1 MQIDVDWCSH
11 SNIFFSSGGKWG
23 EVGSINTMERQDDLG
38 RRQIPSLPPCLS
50 QLVDSWVL
58 FIHNFRSKPPIRQ
71 TEISSVSKIEISQ
84 V

>member
-11 SNIFFSSGGKWG
+11 SNIFFSSEKLEG
-23 EVGSINTMERQDDLG
+23 GSINTMERQDDLG

-84 V
+84 I